1 MERVQ
6 IALNIVFMD
15 LCSTNGN
22 YLLTA
27 YHINPSLPHNM
38 QNSLHIYNNYIAHI
52 LYILA
57 HNNAN
62 CIV

>member
-27 YHINPSLPHNM
+27 YHINPSLPRNM

-52 LYILA
+52 L
-57 HNNAN
+57 N
-62 CIV
+62 IV